1 VTVISPT
8 AALIRELTRSAEWDW
23 DLPDLKRRARHDRR
37 MLVGEAL
44 QKARDEF
51 LPAHSGRHAA
61 RVIADAIHGR
71 GTGDLALKMKL
82 RRFLTQELGR
92 LDDLPDWSR
101 IRQLIDQ
108 Q

>member
-1 VTVISPT
+1 M
-8 AALIRELTRSAEWDW
+8 LI
-23 DLPDLKRRARHDRR
+23 
-37 MLVGEAL
+37 GEAL

-51 LPAHSGRHAA
+51 LPAHSGSAA

-71 GTGDLALKMKL
+71 GTNDLALKMKL
-82 RRFLTQELGR
+82 RRFLMQELGR

-108 Q
+108 K